1 MSRDGPMVLLTGG
14 SVMAGLLTGVVLVQS
29 AFEEPTQEAEQALA
43 ICRWKLLPPTE
54 NLPARGRGGTLTT
67 ACADILGLLPGPIQ
81 LRPSAAA
88 PPRQPIAAVRALRSW
103 APAGARSRTLSQG
116 YYGWVVERSF
126 AWASRFRR
134 LAKDYERLPETLIG
148 LHFVAFVCLLLQKA
162 APLLQV
168 HNRL

>member
-103 APAGARSRTLSQG
+103 PPRVLGQGLCLRGTTAGSSPPPSDVVPRRRSSVRAACPRSR
-116 YYGWVVERSF
+116 
-126 AWASRFRR
+126 
-134 LAKDYERLPETLIG
+134 
-148 LHFVAFVCLLLQKA
+148 
-162 APLLQV
+162 
-168 HNRL
+168 